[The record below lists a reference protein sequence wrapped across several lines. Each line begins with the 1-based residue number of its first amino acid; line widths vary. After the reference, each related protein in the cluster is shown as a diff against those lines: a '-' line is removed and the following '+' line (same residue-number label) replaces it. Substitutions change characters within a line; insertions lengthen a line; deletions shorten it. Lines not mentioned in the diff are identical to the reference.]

1 MNVDTTKSSIDSLSR
16 LRIQRDAPART
27 ASTIGRLVRWFVLLC
42 LFIGLAFGGV
52 ILSQQQGWL
61 PDSAKLLENMR
72 PRPEVRV
79 AIVSLEKGRSA
90 DALVVATGYIESRRQ
105 ARIGARA
112 TGRIEKM
119 NVEEGSKVKTHDVL
133 AVLEHADL
141 YASLAAVRAM
151 AARSKTEILE
161 QNVEIQ
167 RAERDFQRAEKAFA
181 SKAMTPA
188 DLDEFRFKRDASLA
202 RKASLEAAQQLAE
215 ARVQEAEQLL
225 ENMFVRVPF
234 DGTVISKDA
243 ELGESILP
251 GGMGEAS
258 GRGSVV
264 TIADLDHLEVDSDV
278 KEDFISRI
286 SEGQSAEI
294 AVDAVPDRRYKG
306 NVRKIIP
313 MGDRARATVKV
324 KVEVSDAD
332 GRLFPEM
339 SCTVYFL
346 AIEDEASTKQDQS
359 RVFCL
364 TDAIVSADSETFV
377 WVVTSSDRTRKIAV
391 TVGDTK
397 DGRSEIT
404 NGLSGGEKVIV
415 KPNLELQ
422 NDVLVKT
429 AQ

>member
-1 MNVDTTKSSIDSLSR
+1 MNVDTPKSSIDSLSR
-16 LRIQRDAPART
+16 LRIQRDVPAQA
-27 ASTIGRLVRWFVLLC
+27 ASTIGRLVRWLILLC
-42 LFIGLAFGGV
+42 LVIGFAVGGV
-52 ILSQQQGWL
+52 VLSQRQGWL

-79 AIVSLEKGRSA
+79 AVVSLEKGRSA

-119 NVEEGSKVKTHDVL
+119 NVEEGSKVKTNDVL

-141 YASLAAVRAM
+141 DASLAAVRAM

-167 RAERDFQRAEKAFA
+167 RAERDFARAEKGFA
-181 SKAMTPA
+181 SRAMTPA
-188 DLDEFRFKRDASLA
+188 DFDEFRFKRDAALA

-215 ARVQEAEQLL
+215 ARVREAEQLL
-225 ENMFVRVPF
+225 ENMFVRAPF

-286 SEGQSAEI
+286 LEGQSVEI

-324 KVEVSDAD
+324 KVEITDAN

-346 AIEDEASTKQDQS
+346 SMENEASTKQDQS

-364 TDAIVSADSETFV
+364 TDAILSADSETFV
-377 WVVTSSDRTRKIAV
+377 WVVTSGDRTQKIAV
-391 TVGDTK
+391 TVGDTN
-397 DGRSEIT
+397 DGRTEIT
-404 NGLSGGEKVIV
+404 SGLSGGEKVIV
-415 KPNLELQ
+415 KPSLELR

-429 AQ
+429 VQ

>member
-1 MNVDTTKSSIDSLSR
+1 MNVDTPKSSIDSLSR

-27 ASTIGRLVRWFVLLC
+27 ASTIGRLGRWFILLC
-42 LFIGLAFGGV
+42 LLIGFAIGGV
-52 ILSQQQGWL
+52 VLSQQQGWL

-79 AIVSLEKGRSA
+79 VIVSLEKGRSA

-112 TGRIEKM
+112 TGRIEKV
-119 NVEEGSKVKTHDVL
+119 NVEEGSKVKTNDVL

-141 YASLAAVRAM
+141 DASLAAVRAM

-167 RAERDFQRAEKAFA
+167 RAERDFARAEKGFA
-181 SKAMTPA
+181 SKAVTPA
-188 DLDEFRFKRDASLA
+188 EFDEARFKRDAALA
-202 RKASLEAAQQLAE
+202 RKDSLEAAQQLAE
-215 ARVQEAEQLL
+215 ARVREAEQLL
-225 ENMFVRVPF
+225 ENMFVRAPF

-324 KVEVSDAD
+324 KVEITDAN

-346 AIEDEASTKQDQS
+346 SQQNESSAKQDQS

-364 TDAIVSADSETFV
+364 ADAIVSVDSKTFV
-377 WVVTSSDRTRKIAV
+377 WVVTSGDRTQKIAV
-391 TVGDTK
+391 TVGDSK
-397 DGRSEIT
+397 DGRTEIMS
-404 NGLSGGEKVIV
+404 GLSGGEKVIV
-415 KPNLELQ
+415 KPSLELK

-429 AQ
+429 VQ